1 MNSKILVMVSMFAAV
16 FVVQADVK
24 DENPTATFDKAEKAY
39 AMNGQPSKNGGTGNS
54 WRRECVKWCKTQ
66 KLAQMEGA
74 QKFVDSTGGEHKL
87 GVGVMALDGLSMVKR
102 RMAKN
107 QTQLSAMKYLMLA
120 TSPNVQYAQTNTV
133 SNSSS
138 HKAVSYTGTLNSY
151 QVLFTSEVQEG
162 EKRYCIVVVGE

>member
-1 MNSKILVMVSMFAAV
+1 MNSKILVMVSMFAAA

-24 DENPTATFDKAEKAY
+24 DANPTATFDKAEKAY
-39 AMNGQPSKNGGTGNS
+39 AMNVQSSKSGNTGNS

-87 GVGVMALDGLSMVKR
+87 GVGVMALDGLSIAKR

-120 TSPNVQYAQTNTV
+120 ASPTAQFAQTNKITNV
-133 SNSSS
+133 STT
-138 HKAVSYTGTLNSY
+138 KTTSYTGTLTSY
-151 QVLFTSEVQEG
+151 QVVLSTEVQDG
-162 EKRYCIVVVGE
+162 EKRYCVVVVAE